1 MAYTLGVIGC
11 GKMAY
16 AIISG
21 LKKNTALT
29 INQLLFNDVN
39 EDNVQQ
45 FALEFGGIKAE
56 PESLIRHSDIIIL
69 AIKPNQIKSV
79 IEQNQ
84 EFFNTRQL
92 IISVAAGI
100 STNLIERVLR
110 TECAVIRTMPNTPA
124 MIGEGVTA
132 ISAGKYATNDDIR
145 VAESLFTSIG
155 KTFVVN
161 EKNMDAITAI
171 SGSGP
176 AYVYLII
183 EALINA
189 GIAIGLDSNF
199 TKNLVIETFKGS
211 INMME
216 KSGKHPAELR
226 EAVSSPAGTTIA
238 ALKTFEEK
246 GLRDAI
252 YSGVEKAFVR
262 AQELGQK

>member
-16 AIISG
+16 AILSG
-21 LKKNTALT
+21 LRKNTAIT
-29 INQLLFNDVN
+29 INQLLLNDVN
-39 EDNVQQ
+39 EDYADQYARDFQGVKTN
-45 FALEFGGIKAE
+45 
-56 PESLIRHSDIIIL
+56 PESLIKQSDIIIL
-69 AIKPNQIKSV
+69 AVKPNQIEAV
-79 IEQNQ
+79 IIQNQ
-84 EFFNTRQL
+84 EFFKPSQL

-100 STNLIERVLR
+100 STRTIENVLK

-124 MIGEGVTA
+124 LIGEGVTA
-132 ISAGKYATNDDIR
+132 ITAGKHARNDDINI
-145 VAESLFTSIG
+145 AKSLFTSIG
-155 KTFVVN
+155 QTYIAD

-183 EALINA
+183 EAFINA

-199 TKNLVIETFKGS
+199 TKNLVIDTFKGS

-216 KSGKHPAELR
+216 ISGKHPAELR
-226 EAVSSPAGTTIA
+226 EDVSSPAGTTIA
-238 ALKTFEEK
+238 ALKAFEEQ
-246 GLRDAI
+246 GLRNAI
-252 YSGVEKAFVR
+252 FFGVEKAFIR